1 MDIVGRSGLSDNSR
15 LASHVV
21 PCRDIPGRGDGI
33 GRRSGLKHRRRK
45 AWGFDFPPRHQEQ
58 VSSIPG
64 IAAVQ
69 ASHGRKAGIPDYTC
83 LSEHGLCFY
92 GGNVVISP
100 NAGVSLTILRALPI
114 FETLDDDCLKPLTR
128 VAMLRAVPRHTVVL
142 HAGDRTDNIYFVLS
156 GGLKVQVSDE
166 EGREVI
172 LSMLGPGELFGEMGV
187 LDDHPRSATVL
198 AVEQSEVVVIGK
210 DDFKR
215 CLVDNPDVSLFI
227 MRNLAKRLRLADRNI
242 ESLALL
248 DVYGRVARLLLEAAE
263 TIDGR
268 KVVTHKLTKQDI
280 AKMIGASREMV
291 SRVMRDLTAQGLI
304 HEQDGQLILIDLAA
318 FRRHGD
324 VDAIA

>member
-1 MDIVGRSGLSDNSR
+1 
-15 LASHVV
+15 
-21 PCRDIPGRGDGI
+21 
-33 GRRSGLKHRRRK
+33 
-45 AWGFDFPPRHQEQ
+45 
-58 VSSIPG
+58 
-64 IAAVQ
+64 
-69 ASHGRKAGIPDYTC
+69 
-83 LSEHGLCFY
+83 
-92 GGNVVISP
+92 VISP